1 MGEGPQMA
9 KFTVVKIVDDLDG
22 SESPDA
28 ETVTFGIDGTNYEI
42 DLSPENSA
50 ALHAALAPFVEKAR
64 PVTVTSRKSGTVT
77 RIPSNAGTIRAWAK
91 SQNIEVSE
99 RGRIPETL
107 RVQFAN
113 ATNANA

>member
-1 MGEGPQMA
+1 MA
-9 KFTVVKIVDDLDG
+9 KLTVVKIIDDFDG

-42 DLSPENSA
+42 DLSPENSEK
-50 ALHAALAPFVEKAR
+50 LRAALAPFVEKAR

-99 RGRIPETL
+99 RGRIPESL
-107 RVQFAN
+107 RVRFAD
-113 ATNANA
+113 ATNS